1 MLVRMIFSLVGFYF
15 MAMGYIYFTQD
26 EQVFNQRAIEKQ
38 DKVSGENIENI
49 SLHVKDKVDLEGV
62 YRKANAENAPL
73 IIYFGGNADDAT
85 QFVLHVKK
93 LQPFDIVTFNY
104 RGFVGSTGEPSEKAL
119 FEDALKIYDT
129 YAKTQKVYVVGRSLG
144 SGVASFLA
152 SKRAVDGL
160 ILITPYDSIASMGK
174 EKYPMF
180 PIDELL
186 KNKFETVKYIGSI
199 KAKIAVIEV
208 ENDMTIPKYH
218 LDKLLEKMPNKPLHV
233 KLENTTHGKVL
244 EHPNFEKTMQALLG
258 KPSE

>member
-1 MLVRMIFSLVGFYF
+1 MLKRMIFSVIGFYF
-15 MAMGYIYFTQD
+15 LAMGYIYVTQD
-26 EQVFNQRAIEKQ
+26 EQVFNQKTIEKQ
-38 DKVSGENIENI
+38 AKVSGENIENI
-49 SLHVKDKVDLEGV
+49 ALNVKEKVDLEGV

-73 IIYFGGNADDAT
+73 MIYFGGNADDAT
-85 QFVLHVKK
+85 RFVLHVKK

-104 RGFVGSTGEPSEKAL
+104 RGFVGSTGKPSEKAL

-160 ILITPYDSIASMGK
+160 VLITPYDSIASMGK
-174 EKYPMF
+174 QKYPIF
-180 PIDELL
+180 PIDFLL
-186 KNKFETVKYIGSI
+186 NHKFETINYIGAV

-218 LDKLLEKMPNKPLHV
+218 LDRLLEKMPNKPLHV

-244 EHPNFEKTMQALLG
+244 EHPDFEQTMQTILG
-258 KPSE
+258 KLSE